1 MVQIP
6 SPQPVKSLESI
17 GVLRTFSLFY
27 WDFVWQ
33 ATFISSGIWTDLF
46 GRRMGG
52 EDARRTGS
60 SANGRR
66 IFGEWGDFELFG
78 GRSGEKE

>member
-27 WDFVWQ
+27 WGFVWW
-33 ATFISSGIWTDLF
+33 ATFISGGIEWDVF

-52 EDARRTGS
+52 EGARRTGS
-60 SANGRR
+60 SASGQR
-66 IFGEWGDFELFG
+66 GFG
-78 GRSGEKE
+78 GRGEF